1 MVVGVTVW
9 VDGTTPPPIVVPIVG
24 VIVGVAVWVAVWV
37 VVCVVLGE
45 TLGAAVGVT
54 VCAPPKIV
62 LGRFN
67 SRARSR

>member
-1 MVVGVTVW
+1 VVVGVTVW

-24 VIVGVAVWVAVWV
+24 VIVGVAVWV